1 MIRPITES
9 DYFAICEWWKHHKWQ
24 VVPAQ
29 ALPPNGYIA
38 LVGEKPIVAGF
49 LYRTDSNLGWLE
61 WIVSNPDSTFDER
74 TTAINELLETIFQ
87 RAKELKIQ
95 AIFTSSNNE
104 TLIKRLAEQGF
115 QITDKNVT
123 HLIKPLPSP

>member
-9 DYFAICEWWKHHKWQ
+9 DYLAICEWWKHHKWQ

-38 LVGEKPIVAGF
+38 LIGEKRIVAGF

-61 WIVSNPDSTFDER
+61 WIVSNPDSTFEER

-95 AIFTSSNNE
+95 AIFTSCKNE
-104 TLIKRLAEQGF
+104 SLIKRLIEKGF
-115 QITDKNVT
+115 QTTDQGMT
-123 HLIKPLPSP
+123 SLIKGFPS